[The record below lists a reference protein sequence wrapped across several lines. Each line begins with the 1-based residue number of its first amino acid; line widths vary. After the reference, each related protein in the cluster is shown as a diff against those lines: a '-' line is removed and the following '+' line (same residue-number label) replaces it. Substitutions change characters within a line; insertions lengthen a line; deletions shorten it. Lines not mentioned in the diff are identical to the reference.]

1 MGDDRVLSVLA
12 QNVCREKQVET
23 LLEAMGHVSAQRSFL
38 GRVITVTVLA
48 AARWA
53 LPMHLRVR
61 PCLHRQDTRRE
72 LFNEDPQPASRLCQ
86 WLGGVYT
93 PRLLFGTVLSQLTG
107 SMDSCDNLC
116 DFTRRLAEG
125 LAEASPAYIVVDQ
138 AERLRGLGL
147 LGALLRLREL
157 CGRPLCCLL
166 LSRAPWEKFRG
177 SGGTE
182 PFRVHFPQYSATEL
196 SRLLGGQSLLP
207 AVLGGTT
214 LSLRELQHAAAAVGA
229 PTDGEEP
236 KTPSWRKE
244 MAAKLRQG
252 LQSVYIRETSG
263 SQQALRME
271 LPFHARFLLLAAYLA
286 SYNPPGTDRKFFV
299 KARTSNTKRQKKASQ
314 LLSQHLL
321 GPKQFPLNRLVAI
334 FHAIVDEQVAPSAVT
349 LSQGSH
355 PLSQHLLGPK
365 QFPLNRLVAIFHAIV
380 DEQVAP
386 SAVTLSQVES
396 LVSLRLLARVSREE
410 QLSTPRYKCLVGLD
424 CIRAV
429 AK

>member
-23 LLEAMGHVSAQRSFL
+23 LLEAMGHPHGGPCQCIFVYGHASTGKTRVVSSLMRIL
-38 GRVITVTVLA
+38 N
-48 AARWA
+48 
-53 LPMHLRVR
+53 LRHAYVNG
-61 PCLHRQDTRRE
+61 LE
-72 LFNEDPQPASRLCQ
+72 A
-86 WLGGVYT
+86 YT

-314 LLSQHLL
+314 
-321 GPKQFPLNRLVAI
+321 
-334 FHAIVDEQVAPSAVT
+334 
-349 LSQGSH
+349 

-429 AK
+429 AKTVGFDILGHLNDFAS